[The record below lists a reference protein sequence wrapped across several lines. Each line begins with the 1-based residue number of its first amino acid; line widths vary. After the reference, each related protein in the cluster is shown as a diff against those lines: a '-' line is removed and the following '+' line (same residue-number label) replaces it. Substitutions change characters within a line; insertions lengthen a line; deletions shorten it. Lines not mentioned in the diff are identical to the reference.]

1 MYSTGGGGADGEGPA
16 HRVQEPDTE
25 PETSPAACDVA
36 LRISQPARSLKRQSL
51 DITQPIPQMFFH
63 IRITL

>member
-16 HRVQEPDTE
+16 HRVQEPDTQ

-36 LRISQPARSLKRQSL
+36 LNQRALSNDRVSI
-51 DITQPIPQMFFH
+51 
-63 IRITL
+63 